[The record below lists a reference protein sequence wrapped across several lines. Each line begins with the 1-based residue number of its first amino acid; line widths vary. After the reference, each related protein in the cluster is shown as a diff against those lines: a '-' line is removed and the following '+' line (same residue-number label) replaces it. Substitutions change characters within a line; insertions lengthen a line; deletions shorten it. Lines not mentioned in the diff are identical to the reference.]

1 MGSYFR
7 SFRWS
12 LAVHVA
18 VLLGVALLGM
28 LQGWSCRR
36 KPPEQVLPI
45 EFLVDTRSLEAEPPA
60 SEPPP
65 AEPDPP
71 ANVPLPPEPEPPS
84 PVPEPPK
91 PKPKPERRPVRV
103 STNLVRRTQRRADPP
118 KTAKKL
124 PAGPRLT
131 PQEIAKLLA
140 AGAKASDRT
149 VLAGQ
154 DELALGLIKR
164 TLHAAWIQPSADQ
177 RGRRPVQIE
186 VRLDRFGN
194 LQRRT
199 LIASSGSAALDT
211 SAMRAVQAVRQIR
224 NLPEGFADR
233 YPSVIIEFELE

>member
-12 LAVHVA
+12 LVVHLA
-18 VLLGVALLGM
+18 ALLG
-28 LQGWSCRR
+28 LIFLGFFQGWSCRR
-36 KPPEQVLPI
+36 KPREQILPI

-60 SEPPP
+60 PEPPP
-65 AEPDPP
+65 
-71 ANVPLPPEPEPPS
+71 VPEP

-91 PKPKPERRPVRV
+91 PKPVPEPPKPEPPKPKPERRPIKV
-103 STNLVRRTQRRADPP
+103 STNLVRQAKPRPDPSRP
-118 KTAKKL
+118 AQPR

-131 PQEIAKLLA
+131 PEEIAKLLA

-154 DELALGLIKR
+154 NEQALALIKR
-164 TLHAAWIQPSADQ
+164 TLHAAWIQPTADQ
-177 RGRRPVQIE
+177 RGRCPVQIE
-186 VRLDRFGN
+186 IRLDRFGN

-199 LIASSGSAALDT
+199 LIASSGSAVLDA

-224 NLPEGFADR
+224 NLPEGFSDR